1 MAHELRHAI
10 HDMDKKD
17 GSGKSGFENQFEVE
31 CSVHAL
37 IKYCI
42 NSTSVVAVAD
52 PIHHIDYYDMLSR
65 ACDLYFTIHFI
76 SDMTLFIHL
85 CIHC

>member
-10 HDMDKKD
+10 HDMNKKD

-31 CSVHAL
+31 CSVHVH

-42 NSTSVVAVAD
+42 NSTSVAD
-52 PIHHIDYYDMLSR
+52 PIHHIHYYDMLS
-65 ACDLYFTIHFI
+65 
-76 SDMTLFIHL
+76 
-85 CIHC
+85 